1 MAGGGIYIPI
11 ISEFND
17 KGTKDAIKSLKG
29 LAKSQLGVAVSTTA
43 LIDLARRSVEA
54 YSQDQAAQKQLA
66 LALTN
71 TTGATQIQND
81 AVEKNIAAME
91 SQYAV
96 ADDQLRPALG
106 NLVRVTGDLQLS
118 QSLLTT
124 TLNVA
129 AATGR
134 DVESVSLAIG
144 KAYQGNYKALKS
156 MGIAISDSTLKSKDF
171 TAAMAEV
178 DAQTQNAAQTLAD
191 SAQGSWNKLSIA
203 VGNLGEEL
211 GKQLAP
217 TLSQV
222 AQGLADLTTSIT
234 ANTDQ
239 SEKNLG
245 IVQLLKDGWS
255 ALRDPIGYLNG
266 EYLNFTET
274 TDNLTQA
281 SAGLFRMYEQSGNK
295 AFEFYK
301 AQHAK
306 VEDKTKKTTKA
317 TDDAKKKLAELA
329 KTAREK
335 AAAELERLT
344 GVYDGL
350 IAKADE
356 YRTSVADQITGFVSL
371 ADAVQ
376 TAQQSDT
383 AYNDALVE
391 RKNAYEELT
400 AIQEERKRRGFD
412 IGDPNITYDAND
424 YADALDRVAK
434 AEKGVSDAQAAR
446 VDYTSAFRTQINAAK
461 EFAGNLQALAA
472 GDPPLGSMGIAQL
485 LNLGPVAGNQ
495 VAKDLLSGVAGLTVA
510 DINSTLAS
518 LSTASNLAGLQAA
531 NNIYAPDI
539 SQAGRNIQATG
550 NTPAPNIY
558 VTVQQTD
565 PRAVVDA
572 LRDWNWTNG
581 GIPISIGT
589 LF

>member
-1 MAGGGIYIPI
+1 
-11 ISEFND
+11 
-17 KGTKDAIKSLKG
+17 
-29 LAKSQLGVAVSTTA
+29 
-43 LIDLARRSVEA
+43 
-54 YSQDQAAQKQLA
+54 
-66 LALTN
+66 
-71 TTGATQIQND
+71 
-81 AVEKNIAAME
+81 
-91 SQYAV
+91 
-96 ADDQLRPALG
+96 
-106 NLVRVTGDLQLS
+106 
-118 QSLLTT
+118 
-124 TLNVA
+124 
-129 AATGR
+129 
-134 DVESVSLAIG
+134 
-144 KAYQGNYKALKS
+144 
-156 MGIAISDSTLKSKDF
+156 
-171 TAAMAEV
+171 
-178 DAQTQNAAQTLAD
+178 
-191 SAQGSWNKLSIA
+191 
-203 VGNLGEEL
+203 
-211 GKQLAP
+211 
-217 TLSQV
+217 
-222 AQGLADLTTSIT
+222 
-234 ANTDQ
+234 
-239 SEKNLG
+239 
-245 IVQLLKDGWS
+245 
-255 ALRDPIGYLNG
+255 
-266 EYLNFTET
+266 
-274 TDNLTQA
+274 
-281 SAGLFRMYEQSGNK
+281 MYEQSGNK
-295 AFEFYK
+295 AFSFYQ

-350 IAKADE
+350 ISKADD
-356 YRTSVADQITGFVSL
+356 YRMSVADQITGFVSL

-376 TAQQSDT
+376 TAEQSDS

-424 YADALDRVAK
+424 YADALDRVSK
-434 AEKGVSDAQAAR
+434 AEQGVTDAQSKR

-472 GDPPLGSMGIAQL
+472 GDPPLGAMGIAQL

-495 VAKDLLSGVAGLTVA
+495 VAKDLLSGVAGLTVS

-531 NNIYAPDI
+531 SNDFG
-539 SQAGRNIQATG
+539 SQIQTAGRNIQATG

-572 LRDWNWTNG
+572 LRDYNWLSG

-589 LF
+589 LV

>member
-17 KGTKDAIKSLKG
+17 KGTKEAVKSLKS
-29 LAKSQLGVAVSTTA
+29 LAKSQFGVAVSTTA
-43 LIDLARRSVEA
+43 LIDLARRSVQA
-54 YSQDQAAQKQLA
+54 YNQDQAAQKQLA

-81 AVEKNIAAME
+81 AVEKNVAALE
-91 SQYAV
+91 SQYHV
-96 ADDQLRPALG
+96 ADDLLRPSLG
-106 NLVRVTGDLQLS
+106 NLVRITGDLTLS
-118 QSLLTT
+118 QNLLKTA
-124 TLNVA
+124 LNVS

-134 DVESVSLAIG
+134 DLESVSLAIG
-144 KAYQGNYKALKS
+144 KAYQGNFKALKS
-156 MGIAISDSTLKSKDF
+156 MGIALSDSTLKSKDF
-171 TAAMAEV
+171 SAAMAEV
-178 DAQTQNAAQTLAD
+178 DAQTQGAAQTLAD
-191 SAQGSWNKLSIA
+191 SAQGSWNALSIA
-203 VGNLGEEL
+203 VGNLGEAL
-211 GKQLAP
+211 GQQLSP
-217 TLSQV
+217 TLGSV
-222 AQGLADLTTSIT
+222 AQGLADLTVSIT
-234 ANTDQ
+234 DNTDQ

-245 IVQLLKDGWS
+245 IVQLLKDGYN
-255 ALRDPIGYLNG
+255 ALKDPIGYLNG
-266 EYLNFTET
+266 EYLNFAEA
-274 TDNLTQA
+274 TDTLTQA

-295 AFEFYK
+295 AFTYYQ

-350 IAKADE
+350 ISKADD
-356 YRTSVADQITGFVSL
+356 YRMSVADQITGFVSL

-376 TAQQSDT
+376 TAEQSDT

-400 AIQEERKRRGFD
+400 AIQDERKRRGFD

-424 YADALDRVAK
+424 YADALDRVSK
-434 AEKGVSDAQAAR
+434 AEQGVTDAQSKR
-446 VDYTSAFRTQINAAK
+446 VDYTSEFRTQINAAK

-472 GDPPLGSMGIAQL
+472 GDPPLGAMGIAQL

-495 VAKDLLSGVAGLTVA
+495 VAKDLLSGVAGLTVS

-531 NNIYAPDI
+531 SNDFG
-539 SQAGRNIQATG
+539 SQIQTAGRNIQGTG